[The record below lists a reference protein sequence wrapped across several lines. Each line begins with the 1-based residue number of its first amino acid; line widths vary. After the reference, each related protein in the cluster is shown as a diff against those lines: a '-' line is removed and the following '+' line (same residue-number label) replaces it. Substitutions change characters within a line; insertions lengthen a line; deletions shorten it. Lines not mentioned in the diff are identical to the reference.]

1 MSLSG
6 CKRGDRS
13 QRKYE
18 NRMNTGVFL
27 VPLMICGLL
36 GFMLAVG
43 IVFSYLWL
51 MHLDAEARRC
61 PECLKKGSGGILD
74 TELIDSRSYI
84 DSSVTGNLYRKYK
97 NRLQPVRIEEN
108 KYKVHYECEHCGHQW
123 TGVAVEKEY
132 DSS

>member
-1 MSLSG
+1 
-6 CKRGDRS
+6 
-13 QRKYE
+13 
-18 NRMNTGVFL
+18 MNTGVFL

-51 MHLDAEARRC
+51 MHLDAEARKC
-61 PECLKKGSGGILD
+61 PECLKKGSGGILE

-84 DSSVTGNLYRKYK
+84 DSTVTGNLSRKYK
-97 NRLQPVRIEEN
+97 NRLQLVRVEEK
-108 KYKVHYECEHCGHQW
+108 KYKVHYKCEHCGNQW

-132 DSS
+132 NSS

>member
-1 MSLSG
+1 MDSS
-6 CKRGDRS
+6 
-13 QRKYE
+13 
-18 NRMNTGVFL
+18 VFL

-43 IVFSYLWL
+43 IFFSYLWL

-61 PECLKKGSGGILD
+61 PKCLKKGSGGILE

-84 DSSVTGNLYRKYK
+84 DSSVTGNLSRKYR
-97 NRLQPVRIEEN
+97 NRLRPVRIEEN